1 MKSKTTAGILA
12 LIMGSVGVHRFYLGQ
27 IGLGFLY
34 LIFFWT
40 LIPSIIALVD
50 GILLLTM
57 DDDAFDAKYNP
68 AYYHNRQQ
76 GGQTVIINHHGNGGN
91 PTYSYQQPGQQPTHG
106 QQSAYGQPPAYGQ
119 PQAPNSSAGFEGPP
133 RQDPFEA
140 EGDRL
145 YENYEFEAAITQYR
159 RSLNVKSSNPDV
171 HFKLAC
177 LYSIYE
183 KSEKAFTHLQRAVD
197 NGFTDYDRI
206 NSEDNLAFLRSQ
218 PEYVGFKA
226 NGYQREKAGRTA
238 AATPPPAVPSE
249 DRLELNDNLLTQIER
264 LAKLRDSGIISD
276 EDFSRQKERLLR

>member
-12 LIMGSVGVHRFYLGQ
+12 LILGAFGVHRFYLGQ

-34 LIFFWT
+34 MIFFWT
-40 LIPSIIALVD
+40 FIPGIIALVD

-57 DDDAFDAKYNP
+57 DEDAFDAKYNP
-68 AYYHNRQQ
+68 AYYHNRHQG
-76 GGQTVIINHHGNGGN
+76 GGQTVIINQHGNGGN
-91 PTYSYQQPGQQPTHG
+91 PTYSYQQPGQQPNYG
-106 QQSAYGQPPAYGQ
+106 QQSAFG
-119 PQAPNSSAGFEGPP
+119 QAPPVYNQQPAPPTSAGFEGPP

-145 YENYEFEAAITQYR
+145 YENYDFEAAITQYR
-159 RSLNVKSSNPDV
+159 RSLNVKSSNSDV

-183 KSEKAFTHLQRAVD
+183 KSEEAFTHLQRAVD

-206 NSEDNLAFLRSQ
+206 NSEDHLAFLRSQ
-218 PEYVGFKA
+218 PEYVSFKA
-226 NGYQREKAGRTA
+226 NGYQREKSTRV
-238 AATPPPAVPSE
+238 AATPPPPAD

-276 EDFSRQKERLLR
+276 EDFSKQKERLLR

>member
-12 LIMGSVGVHRFYLGQ
+12 LLLGGFGVHRFYTGQ

-34 LIFFWT
+34 LIFCWT
-40 LIPSIIALVD
+40 LIPGIIALVD
-50 GILLLTM
+50 GILMLTM

-68 AYYHNRQQ
+68 AYYHNRRQ
-76 GGQTVIINHHGNGGN
+76 GGQTVIINQHGPGGN
-91 PTYSYQQPGQQPTHG
+91 PTYSYQQPGQQQPGYG
-106 QQSAYGQPPAYGQ
+106 QQSAFGQQPAYGQ
-119 PQAPNSSAGFEGPP
+119 AQAPNTSSGFEGAP

-145 YENYEFEAAITQYR
+145 YENYDFEAAITQYR
-159 RSLNVKSSNPDV
+159 RSLNVKSTNPDV

-183 KSEKAFTHLQRAVD
+183 RSEEAFTHLQRAVD

-218 PEYVGFKA
+218 PEYVNFKA
-226 NGYQREKAGRTA
+226 NGYQREKGGRATTA
-238 AATPPPAVPSE
+238 PPPPAAD